1 MRRFDTRIQQ
11 IESQLYVE
19 RDARGAAGKGKKQRS
34 GSMKFSEF
42 PGAAARYGK
51 NQVAGVADLVKGTPG
66 AVADIGRDVG
76 DIVTSTPDLLKSVG
90 TGLKSIPNAL
100 SNIGKPN
107 IGGFKLSNPLVH
119 AKNYVAGKADKIAS
133 GVKNTAGKLG
143 DTLNHLSSGGQIVNR
158 SLIGQGK
165 PDQTS
170 VAGKA
175 IDTMRSGAGVVD
187 DVTDLTNPKGIA
199 KDIAINSLTSAAID
213 GVTNS
218 LTNKTKT
225 VSPEKK
231 STKTKI

>member
-1 MRRFDTRIQQ
+1 MRRFDARIQQ

-34 GSMKFSEF
+34 GSMKLGEF

-66 AVADIGRDVG
+66 AVADIGKDVK
-76 DIVTSTPDLLKSVG
+76 DAVTSAPGLLKSFG
-90 TGLKSIPNAL
+90 TGLKNLPGAF

-107 IGGFKLSNPLVH
+107 MKGFKLPNPLDH
-119 AKNYVAGKADKIAS
+119 AKNYVANKADKIVS
-133 GVKNTAGKLG
+133 GVKNTTDKLG

-158 SLIGQGK
+158 SLIGQGA

-175 IDTMRSGAGVVD
+175 MDTMRSGAGVVD
-187 DVTDLTNPKGIA
+187 DVTDLTSPKGVA
-199 KDIAINSLTSAAID
+199 KDIAINSLTNAAMD

-218 LTNKTKT
+218 LTNKTKK
-225 VSPEKK
+225 VN
-231 STKTKI
+231 KT